1 MKEQKITIILKLN
14 GEQSNLLLEKEMY
27 SAWTHTLKFYN
38 FILLVITLVL
48 IFSALSE
55 FKY

>member
-48 IFSALSE
+48 IFSALSD